1 MKKQTNNKS
10 FLTKQAA
17 VVEII
22 RLEFVFYSD
31 VSFCKGFSAAAA
43 SRC

>member
-10 FLTKQAA
+10 FLKKQAA
-17 VVEII
+17 VFEII

-31 VSFCKGFSAAAA
+31 VSFCEGVSAAAA